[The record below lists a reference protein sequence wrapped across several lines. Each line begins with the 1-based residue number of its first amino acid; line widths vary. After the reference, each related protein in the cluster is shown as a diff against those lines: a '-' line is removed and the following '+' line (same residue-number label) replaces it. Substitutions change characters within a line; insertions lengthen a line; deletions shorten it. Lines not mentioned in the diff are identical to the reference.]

1 MEIKKQ
7 EVNRTLY
14 LATIIFCS
22 YNSFLYC
29 TSWNLSENGHYCNKW
44 ERANPNTQQNM
55 CRILQWTTGES
66 KKQMKLKIFGIDK
79 LE

>member
-1 MEIKKQ
+1 
-7 EVNRTLY
+7 
-14 LATIIFCS
+14 
-22 YNSFLYC
+22 
-29 TSWNLSENGHYCNKW
+29 
-44 ERANPNTQQNM
+44 M